1 MPPAYFDFIINH
13 KGKVARLSNID
24 PYKYCYFDLF
34 ADVSEKLLSHYPTG
48 LGLAISIFC
57 ELLGIGCTIDLNS
70 DKSLIDMSLKATHQ
84 SGLFSKLTT
93 YEKEEYA
100 LLVEIAKRVEK
111 DVQDYNDNRESY
123 KENKTEGAAFG
134 KSGGGNSRGG
144 GQKSQVTK
152 TQDLGKSQ
160 GGSSGWW
167 KGKAE
172 QGPSRQTMSGATT
185 MSRQCFSCGS
195 TNHLKRDCPSALKSI
210 KCYTCGEFGH
220 MAAQCPRA
228 PTPAASSVGSVQGGR
243 GGGASGSMAPGRV
256 FAITRQGAQ
265 ASPGVVTGTL
275 VISGTYARVFLDPG
289 STHSFVSNVFT
300 KYLDKPARVLNIA
313 LAISTPVGDV
323 VVINVGFSGC
333 ELVVGGRKL
342 LVDLLPLDITDFDI
356 ILGMDFLSGYHA
368 VMGCFCKEVVF
379 HLPNSDEVK
388 FCGDSVIGLGMGS
401 GRILI
406 YKTLGSV

>member
-1 MPPAYFDFIINH
+1 MTVPEYEVRFGKLSKYAPDLVNTEAKRCHRFR
-13 KGKVARLSNID
+13 KGLSSKVTTR
-24 PYKYCYFDLF
+24 
-34 ADVSEKLLSHYPTG
+34 
-48 LGLAISIFC
+48 
-57 ELLGIGCTIDLNS
+57 
-70 DKSLIDMSLKATHQ
+70 
-84 SGLFSKLTT
+84 LTT

-100 LLVEIAKRVEK
+100 LLVEMAKRVEN
-111 DVQDYNDNRESY
+111 DYNDNRESY
-123 KENKTEGAAFG
+123 KKNKTEGAAFG

-210 KCYTCGEFGH
+210 KCYTCGEVGH

-228 PTPAASSVGSVQGGR
+228 PTPVASSVGSVQGGR
-243 GGGASGSMAPGRV
+243 GGGASGSTAPGRV

-275 VISGTYARVFLDPG
+275 VISGTYARVLLDPG

-323 VVINVGFSGC
+323 VVIN
-333 ELVVGGRKL
+333 
-342 LVDLLPLDITDFDI
+342 
-356 ILGMDFLSGYHA
+356 
-368 VMGCFCKEVVF
+368 
-379 HLPNSDEVK
+379 
-388 FCGDSVIGLGMGS
+388 IGSEMGS

-406 YKTLGSV
+406 YKTLDSV